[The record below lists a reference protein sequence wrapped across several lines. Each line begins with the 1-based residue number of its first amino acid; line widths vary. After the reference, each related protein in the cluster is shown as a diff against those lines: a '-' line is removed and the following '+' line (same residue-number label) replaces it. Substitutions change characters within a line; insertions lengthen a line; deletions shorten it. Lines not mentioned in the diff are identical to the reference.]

1 MWLSLF
7 CSPVH
12 RGSARAST
20 GFFRFPSKSGWAQN
34 KGSRL
39 GKRSCS
45 VCRGCHPSQPA
56 AGNRARP
63 GRARREDRSA
73 SRAGRVGEPGHSHV
87 LHTHP
92 HLCPALLVLIPL
104 GISENSCWTPFFMDL
119 RAGSRE
125 GLEQPCAWQGT
136 RGSAVLL
143 PLGKT
148 LCFWPPPNLPVLIV
162 SSCMGRGVVSQEI
175 WDCCTPRR
183 RLSQVKSHPS
193 VVPPGTAGLS
203 CQKSSPRP
211 GTGVW
216 WAHRD

>member
-1 MWLSLF
+1 MF
-7 CSPVH
+7 VEAVIP
-12 RGSARAST
+12 
-20 GFFRFPSKSGWAQN
+20 
-34 KGSRL
+34 
-39 GKRSCS
+39 
-45 VCRGCHPSQPA
+45 PSQQQETVPGLGERGVRTDLPA
-56 AGNRARP
+56 GLAGP
-63 GRARREDRSA
+63 
-73 SRAGRVGEPGHSHV
+73 AGTGEPGHSHV

-125 GLEQPCAWQGT
+125 GLEQLCAWQGT

-162 SSCMGRGVVSQEI
+162 SSCTGRGVVSQEI
-175 WDCCTPRR
+175 WDCYTPRR
-183 RLSQVKSHPS
+183 RLSQVKSNPS